1 MEILYSVIFL
11 IYSLILLITYFS
23 KSYNKKME
31 NKTYSIL
38 LIINVIGLIL
48 EVLKFVVI
56 KYNLTIS
63 FNIISKIYQ
72 IYLLS
77 WMGTFSLYAVV
88 ISNNYNN
95 DDNKMFGLPFMM
107 LFYFLSIIAVIIL
120 PSKVIFENN
129 LFYSNGASTNYL
141 YFCCLIYT
149 IIIAFNLFKNIYKI
163 YSKKYYPIYLFFVLG
178 VLLFIVKSH
187 NPEFIQISYIL
198 SLITML
204 IYFTIENPDFKL
216 IKELNYSRLLAD
228 KTRNSTVDILNNM
241 KYELKDSLTN
251 LVDFG
256 YIDINNMSSEQMN
269 HKINNM
275 RKMTLA
281 LNDKI
286 SNLIEIGKIESDNY
300 SLNKEEYNP
309 NELLLEINEFFNNK
323 KDVNGVNIKENIFP
337 PINNILYGDP
347 LKIKQIIL
355 HAYNYIIEKNKK
367 GSLQLKIEHKIVG
380 NLCRLKFYFICK
392 NKKQIEYNDA
402 SLDYQIIIKLL
413 DLMNGN
419 IDIKYIDNE
428 ITELQIILDQKI
440 ISKYDLKNENMK
452 YISKKLKNY
461 YDASNKRIIIF
472 DDNREK
478 ISTLK
483 NILEPTKADISI
495 VNTIDELVY
504 LLGTEK
510 TYDLIIIDDIVTNV
524 ENNTI
529 TNEEIL
535 KTCNSRNLKKLFNYE
550 IPVIILVTKNNK
562 KLEEKYLKMG
572 FSEFIIKPI
581 TYRKVIKK
589 IQKVLK

>member
-1 MEILYSVIFL
+1 MEIVYSVIFL
-11 IYSLILLITYFS
+11 IYSLILVITYFS
-23 KSYNKKME
+23 KSHDKKME
-31 NKTYSIL
+31 NKVYSVL
-38 LIINVIGLIL
+38 LIINVLGIFL
-48 EVLKFVVI
+48 EILKFLVVG
-56 KYNLTIS
+56 YDFTS
-63 FNIISKIYQ
+63 SYSIISKFYH

-77 WMGTFSLYAVV
+77 WMGAFSLYAII
-88 ISNNYNN
+88 ISNNYNT
-95 DDNKMFGLPFMM
+95 DDNKMFGLPYMI
-107 LFYFLSIIAVIIL
+107 LFYFLSIVAIIIL
-120 PSKVIFENN
+120 PSKIVFKNN
-129 LFYSNGASTNYL
+129 MFYLNGATTNYL
-141 YFCCLIYT
+141 YFCSLIYT
-149 IIIAFNLFKNIYKI
+149 LIIAFNLFKNIYKM

-178 VLLFIVKSH
+178 VLLFIVKSF
-187 NPEFIQISYIL
+187 NPEFVQISYVI
-198 SLITML
+198 SLITAL
-204 IYFTIENPDFKL
+204 IYFTMENPDLKL

-269 HKINNM
+269 RKINDM

-309 NELLLEINEFFNNK
+309 NELLVEINEFFNNK
-323 KDVNGVNIKENIFP
+323 KDVNDVNIKENIFP
-337 PINNILYGDP
+337 PIDNILFGDP

-355 HAYNYIIEKNKK
+355 HAYNYIIDKNKK
-367 GSLQLKIEHKIVG
+367 GSIQLKIEHKIVG
-380 NLCRLKFYFICK
+380 NLCRLKFYFVCK
-392 NKKQIEYNDA
+392 NKKQIDYNDD

-428 ITELQIILDQKI
+428 VTELQIILDQKI

-478 ISTLK
+478 INTLK
-483 NILEPTKADISI
+483 NILEPTKVDISI
-495 VNTIDELVY
+495 VNTIDELLY

-529 TNEEIL
+529 TNEDIL

>member
-1 MEILYSVIFL
+1 
-11 IYSLILLITYFS
+11 
-23 KSYNKKME
+23 ME

-48 EVLKFVVI
+48 EVLKFVVM
-56 KYNLTIS
+56 KYNLTIL

-72 IYLLS
+72 MYLLS

-88 ISNNYNN
+88 ILNNYNN
-95 DDNKMFGLPFMM
+95 DDKKMFGLPFMM

-149 IIIAFNLFKNIYKI
+149 IIIAFNLFKNIYKMHN
-163 YSKKYYPIYLFFVLG
+163 KKYYPIYLFFILG

-187 NPEFIQISYIL
+187 NPEFVQISYIL

-204 IYFTIENPDFKL
+204 IYFTMENPDLKL
-216 IKELNYSRLLAD
+216 IKELNYSRLLSS
-228 KTRNSTVDILNNM
+228 KSRNNTIDILNNM

-256 YIDINNMSSEQMN
+256 YIDINNMSNEQMN
-269 HKINNM
+269 HKINDM

-286 SNLIEIGKIESDNY
+286 ANLIEIGKIESDNY

-309 NELLLEINEFFNNK
+309 NELLLEINDFFDNK
-323 KDVNGVNIKENIFP
+323 KDINNVNIKEHIFP
-337 PINNILYGDP
+337 PIDNILYGDS

-355 HAYNYIIEKNKK
+355 HAYNYIIDKNKK

-392 NKKQIEYNDA
+392 NKKHIEYNED

-413 DLMNGN
+413 DLMNGDIN
-419 IDIKYIDNE
+419 IKYIDNE
-428 ITELQIILDQKI
+428 ATELQIIIDQKI
-440 ISKYDLKNENMK
+440 ISKYNLLDENTK
-452 YISKKLKNY
+452 RISKKLKNY

-472 DDNREK
+472 DDNRKETNK
-478 ISTLK
+478 LYQMLK
-483 NILEPTKADISI
+483 PTNSEIYV
-495 VNTIDELVY
+495 VNTIDELFC
-504 LLGTEK
+504 LLQGEK
-510 TYDLIIIDDIVTNV
+510 TYDLIFIDDII
-524 ENNTI
+524 NNI
-529 TNEEIL
+529 DNNNLKCDDIL
-535 KTCNSRNLKKLFNYE
+535 KTCSPHNIKKLLNYY

-562 KLEEKYLKMG
+562 KLEEKYLKKG
-572 FSEFIIKPI
+572 FSEFIIKPV
-581 TYRKVIKK
+581 TYRKVIKS